1 MIMKN
6 LLEIAI
12 NEFGTKEIKGPKH
25 NARIVKYA
33 HESNFTW
40 ISDDETAWCS
50 TFMNW
55 VALEA
60 GLVNSKS
67 AAARSWLGVGFE
79 VSNPEPGDIVVFWRD
94 SIYSHKGHVG
104 IYMGFSK
111 DQSRVYV
118 LGGNQGDAV
127 SISGYPADRIL
138 SFRRLTNSNTID
150 LPNKTLRKG
159 ATSNDV
165 KKIQD
170 VLKLLGF
177 NPGTSDGI
185 FGDKTANAIKELQ
198 TSNTNLKVTGIYT
211 KATKKYI
218 EELLA
223 NKG

>member
-1 MIMKN
+1 MKN
-6 LLEIAI
+6 LLEVAI
-12 NEFGTKEIKGPKH
+12 NEFGVKEIKGPQH
-25 NARIVKYA
+25 NDRIVKYA

-40 ISDDETAWCS
+40 INDDETAWCS

-55 VALEA
+55 VALQA
-60 GLVNSKS
+60 GLSNSKS
-67 AAARSWLGVGFE
+67 AAARSWLSVGFE

-94 SIYSHKGHVG
+94 SIHSHKGHVG

-111 DQSRVYV
+111 DQTRVYV

-127 SISGYPADRIL
+127 SISAYPAARVL
-138 SFRRLTNSNTID
+138 SFRRLTANAKVG
-150 LPNKTLRKG
+150 LPNSPIRKG
-159 ATSNDV
+159 ASGSNV
-165 KKIQD
+165 KKLQD

-185 FGDKTANAIKELQ
+185 FGNKTADAIRRLQ
-198 TSNTNLKVTGIYT
+198 TSNINLKVTGIYT
-211 KATKKYI
+211 KDTKKYM